1 MSRRKI
7 AFAIILIAA
16 YIPILG
22 LLASNKV
29 EPKISGI
36 PFLWVYCALWS
47 IVTFILLSLTYI
59 VDKVMK

>member
-7 AFAIILIAA
+7 VFAIILIVA

-36 PFLWVYCALWS
+36 PFLWVYCTLWS
-47 IVTFILLSLTYI
+47 IATFILLCLTYI